1 MVREGVGTMDGTDD
15 HGQPLERRFSTARLK
30 DRAIDELIGLGKGI
44 IADKSINQHE
54 ASFMLDWLEANEHAL
69 DKWPANVLY
78 RRVKEMMAD
87 GKLDENEKLE
97 LLTLLQ
103 ETVGGVIFLERAEN
117 ETAALPLTR
126 PEPEILFSGKC
137 FCFTG
142 KFVYGSRAKCQEAVV
157 CRAATVSATPGK
169 TLDYLIIGSVGSS
182 DWIHSSFGRK
192 IEDAVELRNR
202 FGKLAIV
209 SERHWT
215 DFVS

>member
-1 MVREGVGTMDGTDD
+1 MNNGVDE
-15 HGQPLERRFSTARLK
+15 HGQPLERRFNTARLK

-44 IADKSINQHE
+44 IADKTINQHE
-54 ASFMLDWLEANEHAL
+54 ASFILDWLEANEHTL

-78 RRVKEMMAD
+78 RRIREMMAD
-87 GKLDENEKLE
+87 GVLDENEKAG
-97 LLTLLQ
+97 LLTLLE

-117 ETAALPLTR
+117 EAVALPLTR
-126 PEPEILFSGKC
+126 PEPEILFASKC

-142 KFVYGSRAKCQEAVV
+142 KFVYGSRAKCQEAVIR
-157 CRAATVSATPGK
+157 RAATVTSTPGK

-192 IEDAVELRNR
+192 IENAVELRNR
-202 FGKLAIV
+202 WGRLAIV